1 MGVFRYADKY
11 AAPTKEQ
18 RERYMTGKTVEH
30 HFDPE
35 GQIVLIEYSEAAYLK
50 DDIDNIRIL
59 FTGLKDKQKARDEA
73 KQLSD
78 QHEHK
83 APHKNL
89 FTTAWK
95 AGDELKSS
103 DNKTR

>member
-35 GQIVLIEYSEAAYLK
+35 GQIVLIEYAEAAYLK

-59 FTGLKDKQKARDEA
+59 FTGLKDKPKARDEA
-73 KQLSD
+73 KQLSN
-78 QHEHK
+78 HHKHK
-83 APHKNL
+83 APLKKL
-89 FTTAWK
+89 FIT
-95 AGDELKSS
+95 GLKSGKDTKS
-103 DNKTR
+103 AKD